1 MITCKFDIEQMIEDF
16 AVVTYLKNNTYGK
29 HEHNIRAEAMER
41 ICAIGS
47 EIVKDKVI
55 EREHARL
62 KQMIFDFEINH
73 GLTDNQ

>member
-29 HEHNIRAEAMER
+29 HEYNIRAEAMER

-62 KQMIFDFEINH
+62 KQMVLDFEINH
-73 GLTDNQ
+73 GLTDNR